1 MTAVAVAGEGMGR
14 ARDTQL
20 PLAVLDYN
28 VCILQAMRAVAISS
42 SSSSSSSSRA
52 DTQPPR
58 VNRRKCGHYLGVIGQ
73 VSQGHTQHLA
83 RSYVISR
90 QNQSLTLAEARFGS
104 RWFVAAAG
112 AG

>member
-1 MTAVAVAGEGMGR
+1 MTAVVVAGEGMGR
-14 ARDTQL
+14 VRDTQL

-42 SSSSSSSSRA
+42 SSSSSRA

-58 VNRRKCGHYLGVIGQ
+58 VNRRNCGRYLGVIGQ
-73 VSQGHTQHLA
+73 VSQGHTQHLS
-83 RSYVISR
+83 RGYVISR
-90 QNQSLTLAEARFGS
+90 QNQALTLAEACFGS

>member
-1 MTAVAVAGEGMGR
+1 MGR

-42 SSSSSSSSRA
+42 SSRA

-58 VNRRKCGHYLGVIGQ
+58 VNRRNCGHYLGVIGQ